1 MDETTLRRLLG
12 AALGTGSFTET
23 PAQGPG
29 PRTGVMLDALAAL
42 PPRGQAV
49 VLLRY
54 WAGLSVEQVAAV
66 LGCPAGTVDSHH
78 TQALDKLRAVE
89 AGVMACSG
97 PPSGPAGKHHAPGG
111 AHHG

>member
-12 AALGTGSFTET
+12 AALGTGSFPMT

-29 PRTGVMLDALAAL
+29 QRTGVLLDALAAL

-54 WAGLSVEQVAAV
+54 WADLSVEQVAAV
-66 LGCPAGTVDSHH
+66 LGCPAGTVDSDH

-89 AGVMACSG
+89 GGVMACSG